1 MGARSP
7 AGKRRASG
15 RERLRPTSAP
25 RRLALEVFL
34 AWDASRESADVL
46 FAGHPLLA
54 RLSER
59 DRDLAAELVRGTFR
73 WRGRLDWLLSHR
85 VRRPLAE
92 LEPALLWILRLGLF
106 QAEQLDRIPPHAI
119 VDTSVELAKRFS
131 SRGGAALVN
140 AVLRRST
147 GGEPPP
153 PEPDAAEDPLGHL
166 VARASHP
173 RWLLERWLARYGF
186 RRTLELTA
194 ANNRKP
200 SLTLRVASDR
210 VGAEDLLGDLARQGV
225 AVEPGEYLPD
235 TVRLPGGWHPLC
247 RDLLESG
254 LVVVQDEAAGMVSYV
269 ARPAGG
275 LRVLDVC
282 AAPGG
287 KTLHFAALCGDARIV
302 AADLSWRRLAAL
314 GPALART
321 GTPGVHRVAAD
332 GRRPATRGGFGRVLV
347 DAPCSNSGVL
357 GRRPDARWR
366 RTGDDVARLAAL
378 QGELLDAARAQV
390 GPGGLLL
397 YSTCSLEPE
406 ENEDV
411 VARYLERHPSDAL
424 LPADDVLPAEVVR
437 NGFLS
442 TNPAEHRID
451 GAFAAAI
458 RPGGAGFPVLR

>member
-1 MGARSP
+1 MGTRSQ
-7 AGKRRASG
+7 AGKRRSTGRDRLKPGFAS
-15 RERLRPTSAP
+15 

-34 AWDASRESADVL
+34 AWDVSRESADAL
-46 FAGHPLLA
+46 LAGHSGRR

-59 DRDLAAELVRGTFR
+59 DRDLAAELVWGTFR
-73 WRGRLDWLLSHR
+73 WRGRLDWRLSHL
-85 VRRPLAE
+85 VRRPLEEVE
-92 LEPALLWILRLGLF
+92 LALLWILRLGLF
-106 QAEQLDRIPPHAI
+106 QSEQLDRVPTHAI

-140 AVLRRST
+140 AVLRRATS
-147 GGEPPP
+147 GEEAPA
-153 PEPDAAEDPLGHL
+153 EPDAAEDPLGHL
-166 VARASHP
+166 VARTSHP
-173 RWLLERWLARYGF
+173 RWLLERWLERYGF
-186 RRTLELTA
+186 RRTLQLTA
-194 ANNRKP
+194 ENNRKP

-210 VGAEDLLGDLARQGV
+210 VGVEDLLGELGRQGV
-225 AVEPGEYLPD
+225 AARPGEFLPD
-235 TVRLPGGWHPLC
+235 TVRLPDGWHPAC

-302 AADLSWRRLAAL
+302 AADVSWRRIRSLAQSL
-314 GPALART
+314 ERT
-321 GTPGVHRVAAD
+321 GIAGVAPVVAD
-332 GRRPATRGGFGRVLV
+332 GLRPVTRGGFGRVLV

-366 RTGDDVARLAAL
+366 RTEKDVMRLAKL
-378 QGELLDAARAQV
+378 QGELLEAARGQV
-390 GPGGLLL
+390 GPGGVLV

-406 ENEDV
+406 ENENV
-411 VARYLERHPSDAL
+411 IAHYLQRHPGDAIV
-424 LPADDVLPAEVVR
+424 PADDLLPAEVVT
-437 NGFLS
+437 NGFLA
-442 TNPAEHRID
+442 TNPAEHEVD

-458 RPGGAGFPVLR
+458 RPGGADFRQVG